1 MVLVNANLSWM
12 RENVEDPTAGVRRP
26 TLANKIVY
34 RENMIE
40 K

>member
-1 MVLVNANLSWM
+1 M

-40 K
+40 NSKNFDKKE